1 MRKVNNPNN
10 PYNPQPQPGMPPQG
24 GFIPTRMMQGGGT
37 SQVTFPR
44 QYSMAAIAAYFV
56 GLLAVAVMASSV
68 DMVMEWYW
76 WVFGIV
82 EVVGFFLAST
92 NLSQSWKGLKSRTFE
107 KKLFWTGFGIRAVV
121 VLFLYW
127 FFYEMHGNHLMFAS
141 ADEEFYVDIATYG
154 ASRLRDGHWG
164 TFITDMIDYTNGH
177 IDVADMGYPVWSS
190 IVFFFVG
197 DSIFL
202 SRIVKA
208 ALGAYTCVLIYR
220 VAKRNFGESIGRM
233 SAIFCMLMP
242 NLIYY
247 CGINLKEI
255 EMIFVII
262 VFLNSADKLLHNK
275 KPSLKIYILPILS
288 ALTLFTFRN
297 VLGMTAVMA
306 LGLSLF
312 ISNVHNL
319 NISRRWAMLIILV
332 IIGSYF
338 VGGKIYMEAER
349 IWENRETSQ
358 ELRLQERAQ
367 RSGNKIIKNASAAV
381 FAPFIFTLPFPT
393 MVETEGQETLRMIHG
408 GLVVKNIM
416 SGLTIFA
423 IFLLLL
429 EGESIRKAR
438 WREHVLLIA
447 MLGGYLVILVFS
459 AFAHAERFHLPAVP
473 MEMIFAAYG
482 VSRMTKKQRFMF
494 SIWCAIMV
502 AAMIGWNWFK
512 LRGRGLV

>member
-1 MRKVNNPNN
+1 MPEQGENRENI
-10 PYNPQPQPGMPPQG
+10 QQGMPQG
-24 GFIPTRMMQGGGT
+24 VVQQPMPPRMMQGGGT

-44 QYSMAAIAAYFV
+44 QFSMAAIAAYFV
-56 GLLAVAVMASSV
+56 GLLAVTVMASSV

-92 NLSQSWKGLKSRTFE
+92 NLSQSWKSLKSRTFE
-107 KKLFWTGFGIRAVV
+107 KKLFWTGFGIRAIT

-164 TFITDMIDYTNGH
+164 TFITDMIDYTDGH

-220 VAKRNFGESIGRM
+220 VAKRNFGESVGRM

-338 VGGKIYMEAER
+338 VGGKIYMEAAR
-349 IWENRETSQ
+349 MWEDRETAQ
-358 ELRLQERAQ
+358 EMRLQERAH
-367 RSGNKIIKNASAAV
+367 RSGNKLIENASAAV

-393 MVETEGQETLRMIHG
+393 MIETEGQETLRMIHG

-438 WREHVLLIA
+438 WREHVLLVA

-512 LRGRGLV
+512 LRGRGLA